1 MESVET
7 LAKKRLEPTWF
18 EEIRE
23 KASQL
28 IGKTPYPDFKKLKYK
43 DWDLHLTGNFVSTET
58 FTANAN
64 VAQAGENLAQI
75 NLPDEYRKKGVIV
88 ADFHEAL
95 QNYPKLVQ
103 KYFMTK
109 GLKASDDEF
118 LAEHVAYLQSG
129 LFIYVPKDVQVEIPL
144 TCEYLQK
151 AALASEYV
159 HHVLLIVD
167 EGSSFSYIEKLTSQ
181 GNEKSKVNF
190 VCEVIAKKNSHVH
203 FTSID
208 NLAENVTS
216 YLNRRGYLEKDAKVD
231 WAMAL
236 MNDGRTLGDFNSDLV
251 GDGSHAELKAV
262 GISTNSQIQGINT
275 RVTNYGNNTIGHILQ
290 HGVSLDK
297 STLIF
302 NAVGHIMKGS
312 KGSDAEQESRI
323 LMLSQG
329 ARGDANPI
337 LLIDDNDVMAGHA
350 ASIGRVNPEQ
360 LYYLMSRGLD
370 KKMAERVVI
379 RGFLSPVLEEIP
391 TAHLKQVF
399 SDLIERKI
407 SEK

>member
-1 MESVET
+1 MENVET

-18 EEIRE
+18 SEIRE
-23 KASQL
+23 NASQL

-43 DWDLHLTGNFVSTET
+43 HWDLHLTGNFIPTES
-58 FTANAN
+58 FASKAN
-64 VAQAGENLAQI
+64 VVQAGENLAQI
-75 NLPDEYRKKGVIV
+75 NIPDEYRKKGVIV
-88 ADFHEAL
+88 ADFHDAL
-95 QNYPKLVQ
+95 QNYPKLIK

-129 LFIYVPKDVQVEIPL
+129 LFIYVPKNVHVETPL

-151 AALASEYV
+151 AALGSEYV

-167 EGSSFSYIEKLTSQ
+167 EGSNFSYIEKLTSQ
-181 GNEKSKVNF
+181 GNEASKVNF

-203 FTSID
+203 YTSID

-236 MNDGRTLGDFNSDLV
+236 MNDGLTLGDFNSDLV

-262 GISTNSQIQGINT
+262 GISTNNQVQGINT

-302 NAVGHIMKGS
+302 NDVGHIMKGS

-391 TAHLKQVF
+391 TADLKQVF